1 MERLTGH
8 FELDVRTLD
17 ALLGV
22 ERCFDMIARDLVLP
36 LSIHVRRTAS
46 KTLGLLRRVYGS
58 PGKTGFQPVRGAVH
72 AVNGSDASREALL
85 AFGLVL
91 GLDGA

>member
-22 ERCFDMIARDLVLP
+22 ERCFDMIARDLAAAAAVCM
-36 LSIHVRRTAS
+36 SWTATATTRCS
-46 KTLGLLRRVYGS
+46 S
-58 PGKTGFQPVRGAVH
+58 A
-72 AVNGSDASREALL
+72 
-85 AFGLVL
+85 
-91 GLDGA
+91 

>member
-22 ERCFDMIARDLVLP
+22 ERCFDMIARDLVAGEQGVEK
-36 LSIHVRRTAS
+36 SA
-46 KTLGLLRRVYGS
+46 
-58 PGKTGFQPVRGAVH
+58 
-72 AVNGSDASREALL
+72 
-85 AFGLVL
+85 
-91 GLDGA
+91 